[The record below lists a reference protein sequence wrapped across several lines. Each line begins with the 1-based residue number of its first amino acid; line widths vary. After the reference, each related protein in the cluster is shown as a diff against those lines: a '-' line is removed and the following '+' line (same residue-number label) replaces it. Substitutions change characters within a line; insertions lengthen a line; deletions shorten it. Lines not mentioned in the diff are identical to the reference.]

1 MGVNLAPI
9 IVKEKVSLNHL
20 RGKSLA
26 VDANNML
33 YQFLSVIRL
42 DYGVPLQDSTG
53 KPTSHLG
60 GLMFRSTRLICD
72 YDMKLVFVFDGEP
85 PKLKSEELS
94 RRSIIRFSAEKE
106 WENAVASG
114 DREKAFSKAVMSTR
128 LTREMIDDAKKTLQ
142 LLGIPYIDAPSE
154 AEAQAAHMAE
164 MGRVWAANSR
174 DYDTLLFGAP
184 RLSRYVTLSGSE
196 YLPSKR
202 ITRKLVP
209 EVIHLN
215 KVLETLGL
223 NQDELIDLALLIGTD
238 YNIGVK
244 GVGPKTALKLIREH
258 HRLEKLPDSIRSQ
271 LPGNY
276 EEVRRLFKEPKVRD
290 DYSTNFT
297 NINENGLY
305 SFLVEDRGYSRDR
318 VTTIVER
325 MKRFYSTRKQM
336 GLGMC
341 LQS

>member
-9 IVKEKVSLNHL
+9 VIKEKTSLNHL
-20 RGKSLA
+20 RGKSFA

-72 YDMKLVFVFDGEP
+72 YDMKLIFVFDGEP
-85 PKLKSEELS
+85 PELKSQELS
-94 RRSIIRFSAEKE
+94 RRSILRFSAEKE
-106 WENAVASG
+106 WESAIASG
-114 DREKAFSKAVMSTR
+114 DREKAFSKAVTSTR
-128 LTREMIDDAKKTLQ
+128 LTREMVEDAKKTLQ
-142 LLGIPYIDAPSE
+142 LLGIPFVEAPSE

-184 RLSRYVTLSGSE
+184 RLSRYLTVSGSE
-196 YLPSKR
+196 YLPSKGT
-202 ITRKLVP
+202 TRRLVP
-209 EVIHLN
+209 EIIILSE
-215 KVLETLGL
+215 VLETLEL
-223 NQDELIDLALLIGTD
+223 NQDELIDLAILIGTD
-238 YNIGVK
+238 YNPGVR
-244 GVGPKTALKLIREH
+244 GIGPKTALKLIREH
-258 HRLEKLPDSIRSQ
+258 HRLEKLPDSIRSHIV
-271 LPGNY
+271 GNY
-276 EEVRRLFKEPKVRD
+276 EEVRRLFREPKVRD

-297 NINENGLY
+297 NINEDGLY
-305 SFLVEDRGYSRDR
+305 KFLVEDKGYSRDR
-318 VTTIVER
+318 VATVVER

-336 GLGMC
+336 GLGMW
-341 LQS
+341 LS